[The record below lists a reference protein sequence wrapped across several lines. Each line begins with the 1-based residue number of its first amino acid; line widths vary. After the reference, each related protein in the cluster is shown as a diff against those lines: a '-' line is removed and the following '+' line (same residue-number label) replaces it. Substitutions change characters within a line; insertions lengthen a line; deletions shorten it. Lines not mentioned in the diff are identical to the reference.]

1 MVEFLSVGSDIS
13 KVRRRLSPNFEILEK
28 PETEKK
34 IDDYF
39 IKIIEEELQAQP
51 PDNMF
56 QDAIRRI
63 SYGLNYISL
72 KTTLINISKRIARRP
87 FRVNC
92 IDLCIIEILFALEND
107 TELALEP
114 YLQKLF
120 HRHFLEKLPDIYH
133 HTFNANTFGVSLA
146 ASFLRET
153 FAETDQADPEY
164 PLFFTYTLRQTSVF
178 DITKFLSC
186 KEKYYRGDFRQF
198 LKNILLDD
206 DEQKLL
212 SPRHKKACNEWLS
225 ATQNIRAKSVEFLP
239 EKPVPDNWV
248 IVEGKLKKEQFH
260 QFISFLY
267 LEKDGP
273 NGSALLTK
281 KETEWLVRYGFA
293 YPKSPISK
301 EKLTLK
307 ISKKQPKKWIYYMF
321 YKLQEAHCPYFKPV
335 DYKNHFALFLK
346 NHFTNFN
353 HLSIRSIK
361 NEIRSYD
368 GGCFTKKLSWQQYLP
383 GLSSTNR

>member
-1 MVEFLSVGSDIS
+1 MVDFLSVGSDIS

-51 PDNMF
+51 PDNVF

-146 ASFLRET
+146 TSFLRKT

-225 ATQNIRAKSVEFLP
+225 ATLNIRAKSVEFLP

-281 KETEWLVRYGFA
+281 VETERLVRYGFA
-293 YPKSPISK
+293 YPRVPI
-301 EKLTLK
+301 ENDQLTLK
-307 ISKKQPKKWIYYMF
+307 ASRKLPLGLVNYMF
-321 YKLQEAHCPYFKPV
+321 YKLYERHRPLDANAK
-335 DYKNHFALFLK
+335 YKDHFALFLK
-346 NHFTNFN
+346 RHFTNYKD
-353 HLSIRSIK
+353 LSLTAIK
-361 NEIRSYD
+361 NNLRDRISSGVRRRLELKR
-368 GGCFTKKLSWQQYLP
+368 YLP
-383 GLSSTNR
+383 